1 GALPPIRIDEP
12 TIAMVFGVNTSPW
25 AGRSGSQVTSRQLG
39 ERLRQESRRNVSLR
53 VEETATADA
62 FRVLGR
68 GELQLAILIE
78 TMRREGFEMQASKPT
93 PVVRERDGVLEEPM
107 ELLLV
112 DVPEDYVGIVTQLLG
127 VRRAVMGRMEHL
139 GGGRVRLEYTVDR
152 KSTRLNSSHVSTSY
166 AVFCLKKKICWM
178 YP

>member
-1 GALPPIRIDEP
+1 GRPPGPQRPRRFRAPAAGSDTAAGRLATGRIAPGGLAAGLYTLCRLDGSQVPCKLTRLYGWHGLKRMELERALAGDIVAIAGIEDIRAVRTVADRERPGALPPIRIDEP

-68 GELQLAILIE
+68 GELQLAILLE
-78 TMRREGFEMQASKPT
+78 T
-93 PVVRERDGVLEEPM
+93 
-107 ELLLV
+107 
-112 DVPEDYVGIVTQLLG
+112 
-127 VRRAVMGRMEHL
+127 
-139 GGGRVRLEYTVDR
+139 
-152 KSTRLNSSHVSTSY
+152 
-166 AVFCLKKKICWM
+166 
-178 YP
+178 